1 MQPDQESPPRVRP
14 GPLRWVAYAM
24 GTGLPERHRTWVLL
38 DTTTST
44 WVWRHVAR
52 TLVQLAVPI
61 ALVLL
66 LVPGAFWIRGLS
78 ALGGLILG
86 MAFSLAYMTEAVENR
101 VKKAGYAP
109 GSAQAVRDRSGRV
122 RGARPARA
130 RPGGGGGGRAPERGR
145 PAAGRGG
152 ARPRARRAR

>member
-1 MQPDQESPPRVRP
+1 MPPETDPAPPPRVRP
-14 GPLRWVAYAM
+14 GVLRWVAYAM
-24 GTGLPERHRTWVLL
+24 GTGLPERHRTWVLY
-38 DTTTST
+38 DTTTRT
-44 WVWRHVAR
+44 WVLRHVAR

-61 ALVLL
+61 ALVLV

-109 GSAQAVRDRSGRV
+109 GSAQAVRDL
-122 RGARPARA
+122 
-130 RPGGGGGGRAPERGR
+130 
-145 PAAGRGG
+145 AGRDRD
-152 ARPRARRAR
+152 ARDSERRRAAAAKRAARYRERRGG